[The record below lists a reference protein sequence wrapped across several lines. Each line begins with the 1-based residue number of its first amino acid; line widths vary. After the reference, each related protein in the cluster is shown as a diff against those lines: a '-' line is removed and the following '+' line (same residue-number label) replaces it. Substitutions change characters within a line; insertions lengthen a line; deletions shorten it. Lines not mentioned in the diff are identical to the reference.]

1 MKNKNLNFLVYLIFF
16 LNFFL
21 IVNANEE
28 FNFNI
33 TELEILENGNLIK
46 GIKGGKVTTD
56 DGYTITADTFI
67 YDKLQNVLKVNGNVK
82 FEDSKS
88 ELLIFTQKATYFKN
102 QELIFTEG
110 DSKAINQE
118 NVITAE
124 KFKYNKSKNILEAEK
139 NVEFNDKKKEIFIN
153 SEKATYIK
161 NEEKFFTDGVT
172 TAEIE
177 KKYKFDSKNVFY
189 FKILQTFYSN
199 NKSSVQDDNG
209 NLYKLKNFFYEIDKK
224 LLKGKDVNVFSKIN
238 EIEIDQY
245 YFSEGFFDFKKKSF
259 ISKLTK
265 VKIHKNVFGD
275 KEQDPRLYGSSSRGN
290 QESVIVNNGIFTSCK
305 FNDDCPPWSI
315 ESKKIT
321 HDKINRDMIYE
332 NAILKIYDVP
342 VMYFPK
348 FFHPDPTVD
357 RRTGFLQPR
366 LNNSKILGG
375 SIFIPYFKTL
385 GADKDFTFKPTVF
398 KDKLILQNEYRKKT
412 KNSYLVTDFSLM
424 NGYKSSINNKK
435 KNINHLFLDFE
446 KNLELS
452 NFLSSKL
459 SLNLQRVNNDTYLKV
474 FQNNLIESPLI
485 PANKDLMVSNINLDV
500 DHEDFS
506 LSTGIKVYEN
516 LGVKHSDRYQYVLP
530 SYDFSKNLN
539 VSNLNGSINFYSSGS
554 NTLQNT
560 NNLKT
565 SIVNDLEF
573 NSEDYYSNLGFVNN
587 YKVYFKNLNSV
598 GKNDPTYKSTP
609 RLEGQ
614 SIFQIGSS
622 LPLLKK
628 DNIKEQIL
636 TPKISLMVNPGNN
649 MKNFSGT
656 KRSVSADNMFSI
668 NRLGFSDS
676 FEAGKSLTFG
686 IDYKLDLADQDQEK
700 NKSLEFKLATVF
712 RDTFE
717 SEIPTS
723 TTINKKNSNLF
734 GTFHNNLF
742 ENIGMSYNFSV
753 DNNFKTFDYHSF
765 NTRFSLNN
773 FVTQFDFIEEEGEIG
788 STHTLSNRSSYEID
802 ESNFISFST
811 RRNKEINLTEYYDL
825 SYEYK
830 NDCLTAGI
838 KYNKTFYQDNDL
850 KPSEN
855 LFFTLTLIPL
865 TTYERTI
872 YDR

>member
-1 MKNKNLNFLVYLIFF
+1 MKNKNLNLLVYLIFF
-16 LNFFL
+16 LNFFP
-21 IVNANEE
+21 IVYANED

-46 GIKGGKVTTD
+46 GIKGGKATTD

-124 KFKYNKSKNILEAEK
+124 KFKYNKLKNILEAEK

-224 LLKGKDVNVFSKIN
+224 LLKGKDVNVFSKVN
-238 EIEIDQY
+238 ENEIDQY

-275 KEQDPRLYGSSSRGN
+275 QEQDPRLYGSSSRGN
-290 QESVIVNNGIFTSCK
+290 QKSVIVNNGIFTSCK

-385 GADKDFTFKPTVF
+385 GTDKDFTFKPTVF

-412 KNSYLVTDFSLM
+412 KNSYLITDFSLM

-485 PANKDLMVSNINLDV
+485 PTNKDLMVSNINLDV

-539 VSNLNGSINFYSSGS
+539 LSNLSGSINFYSSGS

-734 GTFHNNLF
+734 GTLHNNLF
-742 ENIGMSYNFSV
+742 ENIDISYNFSV
-753 DNNFKTFDYHSF
+753 DNNFETFDYHSF

-788 STHTLSNRSSYEID
+788 STHTLSNKSSYEID

-811 RRNKEINLTEYYDL
+811 RRNKEISLTEYYDL

-838 KYNKTFYQDNDL
+838 KYNKKFYQDNDL